1 MLRINRID
9 KKALASGCSVTTT
22 GVSAEGEHGNR
33 DGAFSCNLCKFAT
46 DTQISFEA
54 HILIHQVCAS
64 CTCRI
69 RNGSIIHFLFRIKD
83 TEMPFN
89 ARSAECLSRPRPRGV
104 HTFSFSTGS
113 RRLRPQTFVQIHG
126 ESVRV
131 STLNALRPFG
141 DISITIRY
149 CENGQKLPPRGI
161 NPTTHQNCWAT
172 PATHEDETKSAG
184 SYLTG
189 PGYRL
194 FLLGPEIILVC
205 GCENVAGKLRQKW

>member
-22 GVSAEGEHGNR
+22 GVSADGEHGNR
-33 DGAFSCNLCKFAT
+33 DGAFSCNLCKFVT

-69 RNGSIIHFLFRIKD
+69 RNGSIIHLPFSKMILHSLFRIKD
-83 TEMPFN
+83 TEMPSN
-89 ARSAECLSRPRPRGV
+89 ARSAECLSRPRPRGG

-131 STLNALRPFG
+131 STLNALRPCQV
-141 DISITIRY
+141 SIPI
-149 CENGQKLPPRGI
+149 
-161 NPTTHQNCWAT
+161 W
-172 PATHEDETKSAG
+172 
-184 SYLTG
+184 
-189 PGYRL
+189 
-194 FLLGPEIILVC
+194 
-205 GCENVAGKLRQKW
+205 

>member
-22 GVSAEGEHGNR
+22 GVSADGEHGNR
-33 DGAFSCNLCKFAT
+33 DGAFSCNLCKFVT

-89 ARSAECLSRPRPRGV
+89 ARSAECLSRPRPRGG

-131 STLNALRPFG
+131 STLNALRP
-141 DISITIRY
+141 
-149 CENGQKLPPRGI
+149 CQVNAP
-161 NPTTHQNCWAT
+161 
-172 PATHEDETKSAG
+172 
-184 SYLTG
+184 G
-189 PGYRL
+189 P
-194 FLLGPEIILVC
+194 I
-205 GCENVAGKLRQKW
+205 W